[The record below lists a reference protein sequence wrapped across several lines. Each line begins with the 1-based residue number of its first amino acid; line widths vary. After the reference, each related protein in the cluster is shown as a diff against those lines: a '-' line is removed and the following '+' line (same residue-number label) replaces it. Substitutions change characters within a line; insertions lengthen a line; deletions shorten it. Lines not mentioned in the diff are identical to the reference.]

1 MARTASGVNAS
12 KGTIM
17 RFLCTVALVGLVA
30 VSMLGATTVSAD
42 ALQDSDG
49 DGLSDYDERARY
61 GTDPLNPDSD
71 GDGYTDGTEIAHA
84 YSPRFGDKKRL
95 ADVDSDSDGLND
107 AFEIALGSNSMQRD
121 TDGDGYEDY
130 REVANGY
137 DPRTAEPKKIVK
149 KIIVNLATQRLGYYV
164 EDIRFGEAVISS
176 GTRKHPTPK
185 GEFTIANKSARAWSK
200 TAGLWMP
207 YWMGL
212 GGKGVKTG
220 LYGIHELP
228 EWPSGKKEG
237 ESHLGHPN
245 SGGCIRVGVNDAKK
259 LYEWTPTGTKVV
271 IK

>member
-1 MARTASGVNAS
+1 
-12 KGTIM
+12 M
-17 RFLCTVALVGLVA
+17 RFLFTVTVIVIVV
-30 VSMLGATTVSAD
+30 VSMLGATIVRAVTP
-42 ALQDSDG
+42 QDSDG
-49 DGLSDYDERARY
+49 DGLTDYDERVRY

-71 GDGYTDGTEIAHA
+71 GDGYHDGVEIAHA
-84 YSPRFGDKKRL
+84 YSPRFGDSKML
-95 ADVDSDSDGLND
+95 VYVDSDSDGLHD
-107 AFEIALGSNSMQRD
+107 AFELALGSNSMQRD
-121 TDGDGYEDY
+121 TDGDGYDDY

-137 DPRTAEPKKIVK
+137 DPRTAEPKKIAK
-149 KIIVNLATQRLGYYV
+149 KIIVSLASQRLSYYV
-164 EDIRFGEAVISS
+164 EDIRFGEAIISS
-176 GTRKHPTPK
+176 GTRKRPTPK

-237 ESHLGHPN
+237 ENHLGHPY

-259 LYEWTPTGTKVV
+259 LYEWTPVGTKVV
-271 IK
+271 IN